1 MGRPRVE
8 RFHLRVRGFTLIEL
22 LVVIAIIAVLIAL
35 LLPAVQSAREAA
47 RRSQCVNN
55 LKQLGLALHN
65 YHSAIG
71 SFPPGGINA
80 GNVNGVPQGPWGS
93 WSAQAMML
101 PYLEQQPLYNALNFN
116 VCSLGDSGDM
126 GNQFNTTGVTS
137 VVAGFLCPSSPTF
150 PGGNDFFGRPFPGN
164 NYFMS
169 VGSSLNQG
177 GHFGPRPNGPFNLMG
192 DTYSERDILDG
203 TSNTVFMSEWRTGDN
218 DANRLSV
225 PQDIIKVTEY
235 PPNSQPG
242 SPNMNMAQ
250 GGASLNQWL
259 SSTCV
264 AAAQSSLGDGDANRS
279 WVGQKWCQG
288 MFGTAL
294 GNILTP
300 PNSNYPYCAVVE
312 WGGDMDGCGAANIG
326 MSSYHSGGANA
337 LFGDGSVRFLKS
349 STNQI
354 VLWSIGSRD
363 QGEVVSA
370 DQF

>member
-55 LKQLGLALHN
+55 LKQMGLALHN

-71 SFPPGGINA
+71 SFPPGGIAA
-80 GNVNGVPQGPWGS
+80 GNLSGVKQGPWGA

-101 PYLEQQPLYNALNFN
+101 PYMEQQPIYNAINFN
-116 VCSLGDSGDM
+116 VGCLGDSGEM
-126 GNQFNTTGVTS
+126 GNQLNTTGVTS
-137 VVAGFLCPSSPTF
+137 GIAAFLCPSAPKF
-150 PGGNDFFGRPFPGN
+150 PGGNDFYGRPFPGN
-164 NYFMS
+164 NYFVS

-177 GHFGPRPNGPFNLMG
+177 GNFGPRPNGPFVVLG
-192 DTYSERDILDG
+192 DAFADRDITDG
-203 TSNTVFMSEWRTGDN
+203 TSNTIFMSEWRTGDN

-235 PPNSQPG
+235 PPNAPAG

-264 AAAQSSLGDGDANRS
+264 AGAQSSLGDADVNRS
-279 WVGQKWCQG
+279 WIGQKWCQG
-288 MFGTAL
+288 MFGSTV
-294 GNILTP
+294 GNILAP

-312 WGGDMDGCGAANIG
+312 WGGDMDGAGAANIG
-326 MSSYHSGGANA
+326 MSSHHSGGANA
-337 LFGDGSVRFLKS
+337 LFGDGSVRFMKA

-354 VLWSIGSRD
+354 VLWSLGSRD